1 MALKICFF
9 EDENYRNFFPLTY
22 LRPVFSLRSGMV
34 PLFQRVKR
42 IFPEAEIILNCRSQ
56 VAPVFA
62 AYEKEY
68 PINIIKKGEGDIIF
82 LNGRIRGYGDLP
94 KLINESKI
102 STVLK
107 NSNKLVGVILKKDDL
122 AQMPALATQEDYLNY
137 IDTHAEDIPEFHT
150 TATLYNY
157 LWELMADIE
166 TEIKADF
173 ELIPKTP
180 VGNYDGVYFK
190 EKEKV
195 VIGDNVKI
203 QPSVVI
209 DAANG
214 PIYIGSN
221 TTIEANA
228 ALYGP
233 LYLGPNCVITPGKIS
248 SSSIGHTSRVGG
260 EIEWTIC
267 QSYVNKYH
275 TGFLGHS
282 YIGSW
287 VNIGAQTTNSD
298 LKNNYGEIKVKL
310 NGKAV
315 QTGSNKI
322 GSFVGDHTK
331 FGIGMFLNTGI
342 MIAPACNLFGASL
355 LLDRE
360 IPAFSWGN
368 TGNYK
373 TNQVDKVI
381 ETARVV
387 ASRRN
392 VEFSEA
398 EAEMLKHI
406 SENDILDQGIFKL
419 SRY

>member
-9 EDENYRNFFPLTY
+9 EDEKYNHFFPLTY
-22 LRPVFSLRSGMV
+22 LRPVFALRSGMV

-42 IFPEAEIILNCRSQ
+42 HFPQAEIILCCRDQ
-56 VAPVFA
+56 IAPVFA

-68 PINIIKKGEGDIIF
+68 PINIIKKSEEDF
-82 LNGRIRGYGDLP
+82 VLLNGRIRDYGDLP
-94 KLINESKI
+94 KLISEAKI
-102 STVLK
+102 SNVLK
-107 NSNKLVGVILKKDDL
+107 NSNEVVGVILKHEDL
-122 AQMPALATQEDYLNY
+122 ERLPQMGELSDYINL
-137 IDTHAEDIPEFHT
+137 IDHSAEDIPEFHT

-157 LWELMADIE
+157 HWELMADVE
-166 TEIKADF
+166 KELTADF
-173 ELIPKTP
+173 EFIPKSP
-180 VGNYDGVYFK
+180 VKDYDGVYFRNK
-190 EKEKV
+190 EN
-195 VIGDNVKI
+195 VIIDDDVDI

-209 DAANG
+209 DASNG

-221 TTIEANA
+221 TKIEANS

-233 LYLGPNCVITPGKIS
+233 LFIGPNGVITPGKIS
-248 SSSIGHTSRVGG
+248 SSSIGHTCRVGG

-282 YIGSW
+282 YVGSW

-342 MIAPACNLFGASL
+342 MIGPACNLFGACL

-360 IPAFSWGN
+360 IAPFSWGY

-373 TNQVDKVI
+373 TNQVEKVI
-381 ETARVV
+381 ETAQVV

-392 VEFSEA
+392 VDFTEA
-398 EAEMLKHI
+398 EAELLRQLA
-406 SENDILDQGIFKL
+406 ENNIVADGIFKL
-419 SRY
+419 KNY